1 MEEERI
7 PMSFDEMYDEMLHGE
22 FSSCG
27 KHQAKAVVAEPELI
41 ESTSRGRHAAAEESE
56 GAERPRGFQR
66 YRTATLVG
74 AGGMACAVAGAFL
87 GGLGGYFTI
96 SPAAAHA
103 VAAPTVT
110 QDLPLAQAV
119 SHGGHSSVDAHGTS
133 AVMAAEFSGAFGSL
147 TKGIAPF
154 ASLTSEPLG
163 NFPVG
168 NLPGLGGTGS
178 GTGGGGGGTGN
189 GTVAP
194 TPPPS
199 GSVGGQPTGCTGV
212 GSSGLDLD
220 CILSGLTGV
229 LTNLGSITGNPGSVN
244 GLVPTLTG
252 VVTNMTGTLENL
264 TSLLSIASLPLP
276 SGGIPTTV
284 LAGTGTGGGPVTSAP
299 ATTGGTTSNPVLSAL
314 APVLNTVGS
323 VTSGLG
329 STGTSILSP
338 SLPTTTGVTVP
349 GVSPSTTGTPT
360 TSTPSSGSSSGGS
373 TTVNVPLPAPL
384 PAGTPTITIGG
395 LSVGVSSSGSTS
407 GLTLTLP

>member
-1 MEEERI
+1 
-7 PMSFDEMYDEMLHGE
+7 MSFDETYDEMLHGE
-22 FSSCG
+22 FSSHG
-27 KHQAKAVVAEPELI
+27 KHQAKAALAEPEAGLTP
-41 ESTSRGRHAAAEESE
+41 STSRGRHAAAEEPE
-56 GAERPRGFQR
+56 GAERPSGFQR

-119 SHGGHSSVDAHGTS
+119 GHNGAHSAAGAHGTS
-133 AVMAAEFSGAFGSL
+133 AVMAADFTQVFGSL

-168 NLPGLGGTGS
+168 GLPGLGGTGS
-178 GTGGGGGGTGN
+178 GTGGGGIGN
-189 GTVAP
+189 GTVGGG
-194 TPPPS
+194 S
-199 GSVGGQPTGCTGV
+199 GGPGGGGGGGLTGCAG
-212 GSSGLDLD
+212 GSNGLDLN

-229 LTNLGSITGNPGSVN
+229 LTNLGSLTGDPGGVG
-244 GLVPTLTG
+244 GLMPTLTG
-252 VVTNMTGTLENL
+252 VVTNVTGTLQNL

-284 LAGTGTGGGPVTSAP
+284 LAGTGGGGGPVTGVP
-299 ATTGGTTSNPVLSAL
+299 ATTGGTPSNPVVSAL

-323 VTSGLG
+323 VTGGLG
-329 STGTSILSP
+329 STGTSIP
-338 SLPTTTGVTVP
+338 SLPLPTTTGVTVP
-349 GVSPSTTGTPT
+349 GVTPSSGGAPT
-360 TSTPSSGSSSGGS
+360 ASTPSSGSSGGGS
-373 TTVNVPLPAPL
+373 TTVNVPLPVPV
-384 PAGTPTITIGG
+384 PVNTPTITIGG
-395 LSVGVSSSGSTS
+395 LSVGVGSSGSTS